1 MSVLLE
7 PDLMVKL
14 KKADCN
20 GGANCN
26 FMIYGILAIEG
37 VPFLQRLL
45 KYRLG
50 TRAPN
55 Y

>member
-1 MSVLLE
+1 MRVLLE
-7 PDLMVKL
+7 PDLLVQAEE
-14 KKADCN
+14 ADCN
-20 GGANCN
+20 GGANRN
-26 FMIYGILAIEG
+26 VMIHGILAIEG

-45 KYRLG
+45 KCRLG